1 MHIYRGINVI
11 FDAKNVGIGF
21 QWRIINAVICS
32 NFEEFWTDLF
42 P

>member
-11 FDAKNVGIGF
+11 FDAKNVGFHGGP
-21 QWRIINAVICS
+21 INAVICS